1 LHEGDEPD
9 SLVDFFDSEPLSS
22 QDGWDVDL
30 LAMQAEASAG
40 GDKNVPVVKGISEF
54 RQALIGRGEG
64 V

>member
-1 LHEGDEPD
+1 
-9 SLVDFFDSEPLSS
+9 
-22 QDGWDVDL
+22 
-30 LAMQAEASAG
+30 MQAEASAG